1 MSTMTT
7 APGASPYDARPP
19 LSRRTAFV
27 LLAAVIVIWGV
38 NWPVLKVG
46 LDTIPP
52 FTFAALRVVL
62 GAITMFAVLA
72 TRRELVWPKR
82 SDVSLLVSVGL
93 GQVGAFLVFIN
104 LGLLYVPAG
113 RSAILAYT
121 TPLWVVPGAIVLL
134 GERFGLRTAA
144 GCLLGLIGVAALF
157 NPWDFDWR
165 DSRALL
171 GNGYLLIAAFVWAAA
186 ILHVKAH
193 RWETSPLALTPWQL
207 LTAAVPLVA
216 LALTLEPNTSI
227 PLDGTTLWVL
237 AFNGPIASA
246 FAIWAW
252 ISVNRTLPAITSA
265 LGSLGVPVVGL
276 VISVLTLGEQI
287 DAATVGGLVSIVFG
301 LILVGLGDSE
311 RKKTPE
317 RA

>member
-1 MSTMTT
+1 MTT
-7 APGASPYDARPP
+7 APDASPTDARPP

-72 TRRELVWPKR
+72 ARRELVWPKR

-134 GERFGLRTAA
+134 GERFG
-144 GCLLGLIGVAALF
+144 
-157 NPWDFDWR
+157 
-165 DSRALL
+165 
-171 GNGYLLIAAFVWAAA
+171 
-186 ILHVKAH
+186 
-193 RWETSPLALTPWQL
+193 
-207 LTAAVPLVA
+207 
-216 LALTLEPNTSI
+216 
-227 PLDGTTLWVL
+227 
-237 AFNGPIASA
+237 
-246 FAIWAW
+246 
-252 ISVNRTLPAITSA
+252 
-265 LGSLGVPVVGL
+265 
-276 VISVLTLGEQI
+276 
-287 DAATVGGLVSIVFG
+287 
-301 LILVGLGDSE
+301 
-311 RKKTPE
+311 
-317 RA
+317 